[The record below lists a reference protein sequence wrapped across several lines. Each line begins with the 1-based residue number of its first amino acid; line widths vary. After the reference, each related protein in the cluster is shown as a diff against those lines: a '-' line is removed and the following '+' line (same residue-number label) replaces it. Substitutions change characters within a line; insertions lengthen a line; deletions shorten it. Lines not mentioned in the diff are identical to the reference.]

1 MDKRSLRQN
10 GEAGGRRPAWDR
22 RAQPEQDRWI
32 DALAVDVLV
41 AIGARD
47 AAETPRPD
55 SHTASEFSSAGRLG
69 VLICIATNWVQPWIS
84 AVC

>member
-1 MDKRSLRQN
+1 MNKRSLRQMARQA
-10 GEAGGRRPAWDR
+10 AGARPGHR
-22 RAQPEQDRWI
+22 RARPEQDRRV

-41 AIGARD
+41 AIGAHD

-55 SHTASEFSSAGRLG
+55 SHTASEFSSARRLG